1 MLMFSPKMHIREQ
14 EVDLRSESLDKCF
27 RWKAM
32 TGMASPLW
40 LHPPGCWKHR
50 VKGREEENHRCH
62 CGVTVRCGVLKPAEP
77 QAAFPDG
84 RVQITVESTK
94 RTFFLLN

>member
-1 MLMFSPKMHIREQ
+1 MFQVESYDRHGFSSMAALPWMLEAQ
-14 EVDLRSESLDKCF
+14 SEGES
-27 RWKAM
+27 
-32 TGMASPLW
+32 
-40 LHPPGCWKHR
+40 
-50 VKGREEENHRCH
+50 HRCH